1 MISFVVPAHNE
12 QAYLGRTLLAI
23 HDAARSIGEPYEII
37 VANDASTD
45 MTAESA
51 RENNA
56 RVVNVNHRQ
65 IAATRNSGARAAR
78 GERIFFV
85 DADTTINPRAV
96 AAALKAMDKGAVG
109 GGGPTWLGKNEIVP
123 LYIRLIAF
131 FGLIGPRLIGFS
143 GGAFMFCTREAFE
156 ATGGFNERV
165 FWGEEGLFALALR
178 REGRFA
184 GLSEYVLTSG
194 RRVRKI
200 SGLEML
206 AGLVR
211 LAFSPIKSFTRRS
224 FGEKV
229 WYDSNRA
236 DDDIMPDSLGV
247 RISNGLALVILIV
260 ALSEPLWT
268 RLPWSLTPLATPL
281 GKARM
286 ITNVILCHLGLLF
299 WAPALILFVNLLR
312 QKRWTGVIQSIALI
326 AFFVWNAWGATRVT
340 FWFWPWV
347 CHGITGIGN

>member
-12 QAYLGRTLLAI
+12 QAYLGRTLRAI
-23 HDAARSIGEPYEII
+23 HEAARTIGKPHEII

-45 MTAESA
+45 TTAEIA

-56 RVVNVNHRQ
+56 RVVGVDHRQ

-85 DADTTINPRAV
+85 DADTTINARAV
-96 AAALKAMDKGAVG
+96 AEALKAMDNGAVG
-109 GGGPTWLGKNEIVP
+109 GGGPTWLGKDEIVP
-123 LYIRLIAF
+123 LYIRLIAIF
-131 FGLIGPRLIGFS
+131 ALIVPRLVGFS
-143 GGAFMFCTREAFE
+143 GGAFMFCTRQAFE

-165 FWGEEGLFALALR
+165 YWGEEGLFALALR

-200 SGLEML
+200 SGLEVL
-206 AGLVR
+206 AGLAR
-211 LAFSPIKSFTRRS
+211 LALSPIKSFTRRT

-236 DDDIMPDSLGV
+236 EDDKMPDSMAV
-247 RISNGLALVILIV
+247 RISNGLTLIILVV

-286 ITNVILCHLGLLF
+286 ITNLILCHVGLVC

-312 QKRWTGVIQSIALI
+312 QKRCTGVIQSTALI
-326 AFFVWNAWGATRVT
+326 AFFVWNAWGATLAVV
-340 FWFWPWV
+340 WFWR
-347 CHGITGIGN
+347 GLLE

>member
-1 MISFVVPAHNE
+1 MISFIVPAHNE
-12 QAYLGRTLLAI
+12 QACLPGTLRAIREAARALGR
-23 HDAARSIGEPYEII
+23 PYEVI
-37 VANDASTD
+37 VVDDASTD
-45 MTAESA
+45 ATAEIA
-51 RENNA
+51 RQNDA
-56 RVVNVNHRQ
+56 RVVSVNHRQ

-78 GERIFFV
+78 GEQLIFV
-85 DADTTINPRAV
+85 DADTTVNARAV
-96 AAALKAMDKGAVG
+96 ASAVRAMDNGAVG
-109 GGGPTWLGKNEIVP
+109 GGAPTRLGRNEIVP
-123 LYIRLIAF
+123 LYIRLVAF
-131 FGLIGPRLIGFS
+131 LGVIGAKVLGFT
-143 GGAFMFCTREAFE
+143 GGAFMFCTHAAFE

-184 GLSEYVLTSG
+184 GLSQYVLTSG

-211 LAFSPIKSFTRRS
+211 LAFSPIRSFTRRS

-236 DDDIMPDSLGV
+236 DDDKMPDSLGV
-247 RISNGLALVILIV
+247 RISNGLTLIIFVV

-286 ITNVILCHLGLLF
+286 MTNIILCHVGLFF

-312 QKRWTGVIQSIALI
+312 QKRWTGMIQSTVLI
-326 AFFVWNAWGATRVT
+326 AFFVCNAWGATRVT
-340 FWFWPWV
+340 VWFWLWV
-347 CHGITGIGN
+347 WRGIQKTL

>member
-12 QAYLGRTLLAI
+12 QAYLGRTLRAI
-23 HDAARSIGEPYEII
+23 HDAAGTIGEPYEII

-45 MTAESA
+45 ATAQIA
-51 RENNA
+51 QANNA
-56 RVVNVNHRQ
+56 RVVDVNHRQ
-65 IAATRNSGARAAR
+65 IAATRNSGARDAQ

-85 DADTTINPRAV
+85 DADTTINARAV

-109 GGGPTWLGKNEIVP
+109 GGGPTWLGKDEIVP
-123 LYIRLIAF
+123 LYIRLLAVF
-131 FGLIGPRLIGFS
+131 ALIVPKLVGFS

-165 FWGEEGLFALALR
+165 YFSEEGFFALALR

-200 SGLEML
+200 SGMEML

-236 DDDIMPDSLGV
+236 DDDKMPDSLGV
-247 RISNGLALVILIV
+247 RISNGLALVILVV
-260 ALSEPLWT
+260 ALSEPFWT
-268 RLPWSLTPLATPL
+268 RLPWSFTPLATPL

-286 ITNVILCHLGLLF
+286 ITNVILCHVGLIC
-299 WAPALILFVNLLR
+299 WAPALVLFVNLLR
-312 QKRWTGVIQSIALI
+312 QKRWTGVVQSTALI

-340 FWFWPWV
+340 VWFWR
-347 CHGITGIGN
+347 GLFE